1 MRKLVPI
8 EQLLEQAEQD
18 GLDTSHM
25 LVDPDDVC
33 SINPDELDLDSDQDD

>member
-8 EQLLEQAEQD
+8 EQIIEEAEQD
-18 GLDTSHM
+18 GINPNYM

-33 SINPDELDLDSDQDD
+33 SVNPDELALDADEED